1 MWSEVDRQARSLKTS
16 SATSAMSDTYET
28 HRGRLDEFRAKL
40 GYVDGATGLAVAV
53 GPAVVALDL
62 FDKPSTCR
70 KVWDRLLSGFV
81 MDALEETQAG
91 SPADPAQVDALL
103 KRLQAAPWQK
113 SPAVGE
119 GEEFRAE
126 AGPETHASALTLSAH
141 LLHGSAMLTAGV

>member
-1 MWSEVDRQARSLKTS
+1 MVRGGPQARSLKTS

-40 GYVDGATGLAVAV
+40 GYVDGAAGLAVAV

-81 MDALEETQAG
+81 MDALEETQSG
-91 SPADPAQVDALL
+91 SPADPAQVDALV
-103 KRLQAAPWQK
+103 KRLRAAPWQK
-113 SPAVGE
+113 SPPSA
-119 GEEFRAE
+119 RAKTS
-126 AGPETHASALTLSAH
+126 APRPGPRPTPPR
-141 LLHGSAMLTAGV
+141 